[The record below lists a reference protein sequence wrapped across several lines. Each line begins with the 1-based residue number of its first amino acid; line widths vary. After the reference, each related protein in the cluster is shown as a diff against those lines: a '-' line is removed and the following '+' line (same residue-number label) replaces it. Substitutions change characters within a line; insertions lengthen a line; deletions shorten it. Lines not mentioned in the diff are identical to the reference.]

1 VGIVKKAGL
10 LTDFVAKRG
19 DNASTKP
26 KEERP
31 RARAKRRSEAHTRR
45 QQSKVLLVQTAT
57 DEPLKRATYY
67 FRRDQITNFKML
79 AAQQGRDVSE
89 VVRDI
94 ADTYLREHVR

>member
-1 VGIVKKAGL
+1 MKKAGL
-10 LTDFVAKRG
+10 LTDFVAKRS
-19 DNASTKP
+19 DDASTRP

-31 RARAKRRSEAHTRR
+31 RARTRRSESHTRR
-45 QQSKVLLVQTAT
+45 QQPKVLLVQTAT